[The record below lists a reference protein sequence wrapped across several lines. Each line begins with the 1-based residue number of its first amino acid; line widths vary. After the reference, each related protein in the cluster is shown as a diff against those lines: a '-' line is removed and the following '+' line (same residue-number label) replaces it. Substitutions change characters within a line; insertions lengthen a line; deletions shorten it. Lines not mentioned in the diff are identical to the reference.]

1 MEFNEELIRKIAA
14 NARLNLT
21 EEEVKKFLPQLKEI
35 MEFFST
41 IDEVDVKDEKSSFQ
55 PVSLRNALRED
66 EVKESLSQEMALAN
80 TKHKK
85 EGYFKGP
92 KIV

>member
-1 MEFNEELIRKIAA
+1 MEFNEELIKKIAA

-66 EVKESLSQEMALAN
+66 EVKPSLSQEMALAN

-92 KIV
+92 KII

>member
-1 MEFNEELIRKIAA
+1 MEFNEELIKKIAA